1 MSPDIETNTAKGTSL
16 SSEEFQNKEGIIIII
31 IILIRVFRG
40 VGGYA
45 SGQLDII
52 ILLEGEQ

>member
-16 SSEEFQNKEGIIIII
+16 SSEEFQNKEGIIII